1 MHLKITFFYNLIFNN
16 KFTVI
21 VNTLLCLMVLCSIA
35 FLNDIYSFKI
45 KYIFFTSAATIFLS
59 IFGNRF
65 IFAIFSLFVILLALA
80 ESHFIRVYG
89 FHFQLISEQILTV
102 ILDSS
107 NHEIFSYL
115 KIISFKEYTLLCISV
130 LMCLL
135 SVFTKKFE
143 ILYNKL
149 IKTNTTFVN
158 AIGNI
163 ILSLLLVF
171 WGTCDGIPKIY
182 KKLIQESS
190 IYTTSNPLR
199 ANNLIQKKLYKWNC
213 KASNNS
219 PQNVILIIGESHRR
233 DYFLEAWNKLEPLNY
248 EYSFSNMISQYSYT
262 LRAIP
267 QILSRKPLNYAVD
280 EFYESSLFKL
290 FEEAGYT
297 THYIGY
303 QPVNWEGDGAINYYV
318 SETQNYYQFLDNKKR
333 DSKIPVDD
341 IEVLP
346 IIKKIINNKN
356 KNFIV
361 VKLIGV
367 HYNFEDRYYKED
379 DIVKPSLYDNQVE
392 TKKENKHIFVNT
404 YINAMN
410 YSTSVIH
417 KLFEYVDTI
426 HSPTIISFIS
436 DHGINIFDD
445 GNWNIGSSKKAFE
458 IPFIIK
464 CNYEYIST
472 RNLTKWNNLKLHV
485 DEPLISNDLFETIV
499 SLSEIVRPNIY
510 NYDLTTEIIKNRKK
524 REISFSSNKS
534 VFIEDL
540 TY

>member
-1 MHLKITFFYNLIFNN
+1 MHLKISYFCSSIFNN

-21 VNTLLCLMVLCSIA
+21 VNTLLCLAVLCSIA
-35 FLNDIYSFKI
+35 YLSIEYLNDIYSFKI
-45 KYIFFTSAATIFLS
+45 KYIFFSSIATIFLS

-65 IFAIFSLFVILLALA
+65 LFAIFSLFVILLALA

-115 KIISFKEYTLLCISV
+115 KIISFKEYTILCISV
-130 LMCLL
+130 LLCLL
-135 SVFTKKFE
+135 SLFTKKNE
-143 ILYNKL
+143 ILYKKL
-149 IKTNTTFVN
+149 IKLNTPFVN
-158 AIGNI
+158 AFGNI
-163 ILSLLLVF
+163 IFSLLLVF
-171 WGTCDGIPKIY
+171 LGTFAGIPKFY
-182 KKLIQESS
+182 KNIIQDSS
-190 IYTTSNPLR
+190 IYSTSNPLR
-199 ANNLIQKKLYKWNC
+199 ANNLIKKTLFKWNC
-213 KASNNS
+213 KASDNS

-233 DYFLEAWNKLEPLNY
+233 DYFFEAWDKLEPLNY
-248 EYSFSNMISQYSYT
+248 EYCFSNMISQYSYT

-267 QILSRKPLNYAVD
+267 QILSRKPFNYAVD
-280 EFYESSLFKL
+280 EFYEPSLFKL
-290 FEEAGYT
+290 FEEAGYK

-303 QPVNWEGDGAINYYV
+303 LPVNWEGDGAINYFV
-318 SETQNYYQFLDNKKR
+318 SETQNYYKFLDNKKKN
-333 DSKIPVDD
+333 SKIPFDD

-346 IIKKIINNKN
+346 IIKKIVNNNK

-361 VKLIGV
+361 VKLVGV

-379 DIVKPSLYDNQVE
+379 DIIKPSLYDNKVE
-392 TKKENKHIFVNT
+392 TKKENRHFFINT

-417 KLFEYVDTI
+417 KLFEFVDTI

-464 CNYEYIST
+464 SNYEYIST
-472 RNLTKWNNLKLHV
+472 RNLTKRNNLKLHI

-499 SLSEIVRPNIY
+499 SLSEIDRPNIY
-510 NYDLTTEIIKNRKK
+510 NYDLTSKMKK
-524 REISFSSNKS
+524 
-534 VFIEDL
+534 
-540 TY
+540 T

>member
-1 MHLKITFFYNLIFNN
+1 MHLKISYFCGSIFNN

-21 VNTLLCLMVLCSIA
+21 VNTLLCLAVLCSIA
-35 FLNDIYSFKI
+35 YLNDIYSLKI
-45 KYIFFTSAATIFLS
+45 KYIFFTSIATLFLS

-65 IFAIFSLFVILLALA
+65 LFAIFSLFVILLALA

-115 KIISFKEYTLLCISV
+115 KIISFKEYTILCISV
-130 LMCLL
+130 LLCFL
-135 SVFTKKFE
+135 SLFTKKIE
-143 ILYNKL
+143 ILYKKL
-149 IKTNTTFVN
+149 IKLNTPFVN
-158 AIGNI
+158 AFGNI
-163 ILSLLLVF
+163 IFSLLLVF
-171 WGTCDGIPKIY
+171 LGTFDGIPKIY
-182 KKLIQESS
+182 KKIIQESS
-190 IYTTSNPLR
+190 IYSTSNPLR
-199 ANNLIQKKLYKWNC
+199 ANNLIQKKLFKWNC
-213 KASNNS
+213 KASDNS

-233 DYFLEAWNKLEPLNY
+233 DYFFEAWDRLEPLNY
-248 EYSFSNMISQYSYT
+248 EYRFSNMISQYAYT

-280 EFYESSLFKL
+280 EFYEPSLFKL
-290 FEEAGYT
+290 FEEAGYK

-318 SETQNYYQFLDNKKR
+318 SETQNYYQFLDNKNKN
-333 DSKIPVDD
+333 SKIPVDD

-346 IIKKIINNKN
+346 IIKKIVDNNK

-379 DIVKPSLYDNQVE
+379 DIIKPSLYDNKVE
-392 TKKENKHIFVNT
+392 TKKENRHFFINT

-417 KLFEYVDTI
+417 KIFEFVDTI

-464 CNYEYIST
+464 SNYEYIST
-472 RNLTKWNNLKLHV
+472 RNLTKWNNLKLHI

-499 SLSEIVRPNIY
+499 SLSEIDRQNIY
-510 NYDLTTEIIKNRKK
+510 NYDLTSKMKKNRKK
-524 REISFSSNKS
+524 
-534 VFIEDL
+534 
-540 TY
+540 T